1 MKFLKDITLNIASQ
15 AMFIAV
21 QQLLLFPVFEKNL
34 GQSNFGWF
42 LLIYGI
48 FNVFTV
54 TIATSF
60 TNLYQKKFNILLDEL
75 NTRVGYYGYYKKLLV
90 YFLILVIIFSVS
102 ICFTKIDLLNYVLL
116 ALLVIFTASRMFL
129 MVWYRVQKKFTII
142 LVVNLLLSSMYACLY
157 FISINNVVEI
167 LIAFIVIEFIINIFI
182 YLLNKVNFIHLI
194 NSKIEKFEMIS
205 LNLLMLSGFSA
216 SLMNYSDRF
225 IINILLGASSIT
237 VFYIASLPTK
247 LMLFPFNMI
256 SSVILSY
263 LANTES
269 INKSLKNKVL
279 IFLPGVY
286 IGVFIITYFIGIFI
300 IRIIYPQYLDDVL
313 DIYLYVTLT
322 FGFICVD
329 YIIRSFLLKYYSLL
343 KKAMLDVLTLL
354 TFLLLS
360 IMFNFVENSISSI
373 AIAQLLTFAI
383 KVFIEIV
390 IFIKLDTKI

>member
-75 NTRVGYYGYYKKLLV
+75 NTRVGYYGYYKNLLV

>member
-1 MKFLKDITLNIASQ
+1 MKFLKDVTLNIASQ

-60 TNLYQKKFNILLDEL
+60 TNLYQKKFNVLINEL
-75 NTRVGYYGYYKKLLV
+75 NTRVGYYSYYKKMLV
-90 YFLILVIIFSVS
+90 SFLILAIIFSVF
-102 ICFTKIDLLNYVLL
+102 ICFTKVDLLNYVLL

-129 MVWYRVQKKFTII
+129 MVWYRVQKKFAMI
-142 LVVNLLLSSMYACLY
+142 LVVNLLLSTMYACLY
-157 FISINNVVEI
+157 FVSINNVVEI
-167 LIAFIVIEFIINIFI
+167 LIVFILIEFIINIFI
-182 YLLNKVNFIHLI
+182 YVLNKVSFISLI
-194 NSKIEKFEMIS
+194 NAKIQNFEMMS
-205 LNLLMLSGFSA
+205 LNFLIISGFSA

-225 IINILLGASSIT
+225 IINVLLGASSIT
-237 VFYIASLPTK
+237 VFYIATLPTK

-263 LANTES
+263 LANTENM
-269 INKSLKNKVL
+269 NKSLKNKVL
-279 IFLPGVY
+279 MFLPVVF
-286 IGVFIITYFIGIFI
+286 IGVFIISYFIGTI
-300 IRIIYPQYLDDVL
+300 IIKLIYPQYIDEVFN
-313 DIYLYVTLT
+313 IYFYVTLT
-322 FGFICVD
+322 FSFICID
-329 YIIRSFLLKYYSLL
+329 YILRSFLLKYYSLM

-354 TFLLLS
+354 AFILFS
-360 IMFNFVENSISSI
+360 VIFNFVENSLVSI
-373 AIAQLLTFAI
+373 AIAQLLTFVI

-390 IFIKLDTKI
+390 IFIKLDTKV

>member
-1 MKFLKDITLNIASQ
+1 MKFLKDVTLNIASQ

-60 TNLYQKKFNILLDEL
+60 TNLYQKKFNVLINEL
-75 NTRVGYYGYYKKLLV
+75 NTRVGYYSYYKKMLV
-90 YFLILVIIFSVS
+90 SFLILAIIFSVFVS
-102 ICFTKIDLLNYVLL
+102 FTKVDLLNYVLL
-116 ALLVIFTASRMFL
+116 AILVIFTTSRMFL
-129 MVWYRVQKKFTII
+129 MVWYRVQKKFAMI
-142 LVVNLLLSSMYACLY
+142 LVVNLLLSTMYACLY
-157 FISINNVVEI
+157 FVSINNVVEI
-167 LIAFIVIEFIINIFI
+167 LIVFILIEFIINIFI
-182 YLLNKVNFIHLI
+182 YVLNKVSFISLI
-194 NSKIEKFEMIS
+194 NAKIQNFEMMS
-205 LNLLMLSGFSA
+205 LNFLIISGFSA

-225 IINILLGASSIT
+225 IINVLLGASSIT
-237 VFYIASLPTK
+237 VFYIATLPTK

-263 LANTES
+263 LANTENM
-269 INKSLKNKVL
+269 NKSLKNKVL
-279 IFLPGVY
+279 MFLPVVF
-286 IGVFIITYFIGIFI
+286 IGVFIISYFIGII
-300 IRIIYPQYLDDVL
+300 IIKLIYPQYIDEVFN
-313 DIYLYVTLT
+313 IYFYVTLT
-322 FGFICVD
+322 FSFICID
-329 YIIRSFLLKYYSLL
+329 YILRSFLLKYYSLM

-354 TFLLLS
+354 AFILFS
-360 IMFNFVENSISSI
+360 VIFNFAENSLVSI

-390 IFIKLDTKI
+390 IFIKLDTKV

>member
-383 KVFIEIV
+383 KVFIEII

>member
-1 MKFLKDITLNIASQ
+1 MKFLKDLTLNIVSQ

-60 TNLYQKKFNILLDEL
+60 TNLYQKKFNKFVNEL
-75 NTRVGYYGYYKKLLV
+75 NTRVGYYSYYKKLLISFLVLSIFFSISV
-90 YFLILVIIFSVS
+90 YV
-102 ICFTKIDLLNYVLL
+102 TQIDLLNYILI
-116 ALLVIFTASRMFL
+116 ASLVILTASRMFL
-129 MVWYRVQKKFTII
+129 MVWYRVQKRFSMI
-142 LVVNLLLSSMYACLY
+142 LIVNLLLSSMYACLY
-157 FISINNVVEI
+157 FTSIDSVIEVF
-167 LIAFIVIEFIINIFI
+167 IAFIIIELVTNIFI
-182 YLLNKVNFIHLI
+182 YILNKVKFINLL
-194 NSKIEKFEMIS
+194 NSKIENFEFIS
-205 LNLLMLSGFSA
+205 LNFLMISGFSA

-225 IINILLGASSIT
+225 IINFLLGASSIT
-237 VFYIASLPTK
+237 VFYIATLPTK

-263 LANTES
+263 LANTEN
-269 INKSLKNKVL
+269 INKTLKNKV
-279 IFLPGVY
+279 IMFLPVVF
-286 IGVFIITYFIGIFI
+286 ISVFIITYFIGIVI
-300 IRIIYPQYLDDVL
+300 IQIIYPQYINEVL

-343 KKAMLDVLTLL
+343 KKAMLDVLTLVM
-354 TFLLLS
+354 FLLLS
-360 IMFNFVENSISSI
+360 ITFNFLENSIVSI
-373 AIAQLLTFAI
+373 AIAQLVTFAI
-383 KVFIEIV
+383 KVFIEIL
-390 IFIKLDTKI
+390 IFKKLDTNA

>member
-1 MKFLKDITLNIASQ
+1 MKFLKDITLNIVSQ

-34 GQSNFGWF
+34 GQSSFGWF

-167 LIAFIVIEFIINIFI
+167 LIAFIIIEFIINIFI

>member
-1 MKFLKDITLNIASQ
+1 
-15 AMFIAV
+15 
-21 QQLLLFPVFEKNL
+21 
-34 GQSNFGWF
+34 
-42 LLIYGI
+42 
-48 FNVFTV
+48 
-54 TIATSF
+54 
-60 TNLYQKKFNILLDEL
+60 
-75 NTRVGYYGYYKKLLV
+75 
-90 YFLILVIIFSVS
+90 
-102 ICFTKIDLLNYVLL
+102 
-116 ALLVIFTASRMFL
+116 

-383 KVFIEIV
+383 KVFIEII

>member
-1 MKFLKDITLNIASQ
+1 MKFLKDITLNIVSQ

-34 GQSNFGWF
+34 GQSSFGWF

-343 KKAMLDVLTLL
+343 KKAMLDVFTLI

>member
-322 FGFICVD
+322 FGFICID

>member
-90 YFLILVIIFSVS
+90 YFLILVMIFSVS

>member
-1 MKFLKDITLNIASQ
+1 MKFLKDITLNIVSQ

-34 GQSNFGWF
+34 GQSSFGWF

>member
-390 IFIKLDTKI
+390 IFIKLDTKV